1 MIGIDTNILLRIVN
15 DDDPEQS
22 KKIRALLAP
31 LDETV
36 HSVRIDDIVLAETV
50 WVLHSVYR

>member
-1 MIGIDTNILLRIVN
+1 VIGIDTNILLRIVN